1 MVIIAAPDGSGRA
14 CDAKC
19 YGAIGPVC
27 CCICRGANHGLGRLD
42 AIASTRVRGGLE
54 ALAARLRTYDEYAR
68 EL

>member
-1 MVIIAAPDGSGRA
+1 VVIIAAPDGSGRA

-42 AIASTRVRGGLE
+42 AIARTRVRDGL
-54 ALAARLRTYDEYAR
+54 AGAS
-68 EL
+68 